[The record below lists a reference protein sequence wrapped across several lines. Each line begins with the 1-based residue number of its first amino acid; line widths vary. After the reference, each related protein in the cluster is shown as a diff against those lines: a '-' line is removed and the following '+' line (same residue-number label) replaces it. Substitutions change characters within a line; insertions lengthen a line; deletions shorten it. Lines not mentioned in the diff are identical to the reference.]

1 MLMPDTGE
9 KSGVSS
15 QGSLT
20 VIKTVAGGLDG
31 VIKEAQKAHMWM
43 EVRGQWPGSVLSCCP
58 VQSLSPAGLGLSHLQ
73 RPFLLGSL

>member
-1 MLMPDTGE
+1 MPDTGE

-20 VIKTVAGGLDG
+20 VIKTLNGGLHS

-43 EVRGQWPGSVLSCCP
+43 EVRGQWPGSVLSCCL
-58 VQSLSPAGLGLSHLQ
+58 VRSLSPAGLGLNHL
-73 RPFLLGSL
+73 